1 MNNIAII
8 LPAYNEELTI
18 SSTIETFH
26 QHLPNAA
33 IWIIN
38 NCSTDNTVI
47 YAKNTLDKLGCVGGI
62 ITENRPGK
70 GNAVRRAFLEIH
82 ADIYVLV
89 DADLTYP
96 AEEIEQ
102 LLAPIHKGHAD
113 MVVGDRHSGNHYA
126 IENKRIFHGFG
137 NRLVRKLVNKIF
149 GAQLVDIMSGYRA
162 FNRCFVKNYPILI
175 EGFELEVDM
184 TLHALDKRFRIV
196 EIPISY
202 RDRPT
207 GSVSKLHTFSD
218 GAKVL
223 FTIFNIFRHY
233 KPLIFFGI
241 SAGLFAFSGLI
252 IGMPVVTEWLE
263 TGYIY
268 HVPSAILATG
278 LEVISVILGAIG
290 LILNAI
296 TMQNKQDFERALLA
310 SDY

>member
-47 YAKNTLDKLGCVGGI
+47 YAKNTLDKLGCAGGI